1 LVPLSAI
8 LTLLGPQWEVHS
20 VKEKVRRWYWCGV
33 LGELYGGAIE
43 TRFARDL
50 PEVLDWVDGGLEP
63 STVRDASFNPARLLT
78 LKTRLSAAYK
88 GLYALLMGEHAY
100 EWLTGTPLNVNTYA
114 SEKIDIHHIFPKA
127 WCEMKVGGKPR
138 IDSRRMDCIVNKTP
152 LSAHTNR
159 KIGGRAPS
167 TYLKTIM
174 RDGGP
179 PEPKLDAYLRSH
191 RVEPDHLRT
200 DDFNAF
206 FEARRSA
213 LLALVQQATGFL
225 LTPEVPE
232 PDPVGEEPDLVD
244 ADDAFEV
251 A

>member
-1 LVPLSAI
+1 M
-8 LTLLGPQWEVHS
+8 
-20 VKEKVRRWYWCGV
+20 KERVRRWYWCGV
-33 LGELYGGAIE
+33 LGELYGGATE

-50 PEVLDWVDGGLEP
+50 PEVMDWIGGGPEP

-88 GLYALLMGEHAY
+88 GLYALLMGENAY

-127 WCEMKVGGKPR
+127 WCQTEVNGKPR
-138 IDSRRMDCIVNKTP
+138 VHARRMNCIVNKT
-152 LSAHTNR
+152 AIAARTNK

-167 TYLKTIM
+167 SYLRTIM

-179 PEPKLDAYLRSH
+179 PEEKLSAYLRSH
-191 RVEPDHLRT
+191 HIDPDQLRA
-200 DDFNAF
+200 DDFDAF
-206 FEARRSA
+206 FAKRWTA
-213 LLALVQQATGFL
+213 LLSLVQRVTAITFA
-225 LTPEVPE
+225 PETAE
-232 PDPVGEEPDLVD
+232 FDPIGEEPDEAD
-244 ADDAFEV
+244 ADDEMRA